1 MSLCLEARLGYVRV
15 SEIESLNGT
24 PSVIVTGPDG
34 RRERSK
40 LNSCVFLDL
49 LPDSILTIALLER
62 FALVN
67 FVPELDI
74 MVVVAVEVVFE
85 ELVAVIGLVGPPI
98 CQ

>member
-1 MSLCLEARLGYVRV
+1 M
-15 SEIESLNGT
+15 SEIESLDGT

-40 LNSCVFLDL
+40 LNSRVFLDL
-49 LPDSILTIALLER
+49 LPDLILTIALFER
-62 FALVN
+62 FALIDLI
-67 FVPELDI
+67 PELDI
-74 MVVVAVEVVFE
+74 VVVVAVEVVFE